1 LTLDAGQHDALA
13 KRHANRSHHGKCQE
27 AAMPTIFPYRFPRR
41 VYCAGPLFN
50 AAERSE
56 MTQIAAVLARDG
68 FETFV
73 PHTDGME
80 FSRVRAVLIDRG
92 FDATLVGAWLHRAIF
107 ALDTYQVVIG
117 CGSLVFNMNGRVPDE
132 GAVAEA
138 TMAYMLDKPVVIF
151 KEDARSMIAGR
162 DNPLVVGPA
171 DFGTTSDMEHLS
183 AVLAERLGQFPPQPD
198 RAVFCPA
205 HLSAAVE
212 AGERLWQTLEPLESG
227 SDLDAV
233 ADAVLML
240 FGPATA
246 KPVANRAAL
255 AS

>member
-1 LTLDAGQHDALA
+1 
-13 KRHANRSHHGKCQE
+13 
-27 AAMPTIFPYRFPRR
+27 MPTIFPYRFPRR

-50 AAERSE
+50 AAERAE

-73 PHTDGME
+73 PHADGME
-80 FSRVRAVLIDRG
+80 FSRVRSVLIQRG

-151 KEDARSMIAGR
+151 KEDARSVIAGR

-183 AVLAERLGQFPPQPD
+183 AVLAERLGQFPPVPD

-205 HLSAAVE
+205 HLCTAVA
-212 AGERLWQTLEPLESG
+212 AGERLWQTLEPIDSP
-227 SDLDAV
+227 SDVDAV
-233 ADAVLML
+233 ADAVLAL
-240 FGPATA
+240 FGPLAADEPTA
-246 KPVANRAAL
+246 GRAAL
-255 AS
+255 AGQAFLA